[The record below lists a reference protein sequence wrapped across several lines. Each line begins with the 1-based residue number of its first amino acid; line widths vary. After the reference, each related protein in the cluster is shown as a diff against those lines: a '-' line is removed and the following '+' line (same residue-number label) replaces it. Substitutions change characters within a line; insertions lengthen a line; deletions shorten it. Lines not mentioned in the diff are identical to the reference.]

1 MNKMKK
7 EITTT
12 KLLKYLKGELSQSE
26 AAEVEQ
32 WSSQSPDN
40 EKTLVSLAK
49 VYNLGQLARPYTAK
63 EVEDAWRKTC
73 DKAGVALYP
82 KRASK
87 VYRPWLFWG
96 MAAAITVLLS
106 VNLALIYRGMHQKE
120 EGTIV
125 LTSQQGK
132 FVKYTLP
139 DSTVVTLN
147 HNSSLEFPM
156 AFNGNE
162 RRVKLDGEG
171 FFDVVRDEEKPFI
184 VETGKEIHIKVLG
197 TEFNLQ
203 SFSND
208 DIVQVSLITGSVEVS
223 REGVADFK
231 YVMHPSERFTCNI
244 TDWEMKVET
253 MQGVTGTEWMSN
265 KLIFSDT
272 TLKEVARQISNHF
285 GVTVTIDDAALN
297 SIRFSGSFDNR
308 DLGTVLSYMEQTC
321 GIKTMIT
328 PDGIILKKK

>member
-1 MNKMKK
+1 MKIQK
-7 EITTT
+7 EITTA
-12 KLLKYLKGELSQSE
+12 KLLKYFKGELDQQEARAIESWASE
-26 AAEVEQ
+26 SEE
-32 WSSQSPDN
+32 N

-49 VYNLGQLARPYTAK
+49 VYDLGQLARTYSEK

-73 DKAGVALYP
+73 AKAGVTPRAKKPL
-82 KRASK
+82 KRQ
-87 VYRPWLFWG
+87 WTFWS
-96 MAAAITVLLS
+96 MAAAIALLVA
-106 VNLALIYRGMHQKE
+106 VNLALVLREPEACTDKAI
-120 EGTIV
+120 I

-147 HNSSLEFPM
+147 HNSSLEFPV

-208 DIVQVSLITGSVEVS
+208 DIVQVSLISGSVEVS
-223 REGVADFK
+223 REGVEEFK

-308 DLGTVLSYMEQTC
+308 ELGTVLSYMEQTC

>member
-1 MNKMKK
+1 MKNQK
-7 EITTT
+7 EITTSR
-12 KLLKYLKGELSQSE
+12 LLKYLKGELSQQE
-26 AAEVEQ
+26 ASEVEQ
-32 WSSQSPDN
+32 WASGSEEN
-40 EKTLVSLAK
+40 ENTLVSLAK
-49 VYNLGQLARPYTAK
+49 VYNLGQLARPYTVR
-63 EVEDAWRKTC
+63 EVEDAWKRTC
-73 DKAGVALYP
+73 TKAGVRITPEHKTA
-82 KRASK
+82 RRHS
-87 VYRPWLFWG
+87 WIFWS
-96 MAAAITVLLS
+96 MAATIALLVA
-106 VNLALIYRGMHQKE
+106 VNVALLYDKDPSDCTDE
-120 EGTIV
+120 TII

-147 HNSSLEFPM
+147 HNSSLEFPV
-156 AFNGNE
+156 AFNGSE
-162 RRVKLDGEG
+162 RRVKLNGEG
-171 FFDVVRDEEKPFI
+171 YFDVAKDPQKPFI
-184 VETGKEIHIKVLG
+184 VETGKEINIKVLG

-203 SFSND
+203 SFSSD
-208 DIVQVSLITGSVEVS
+208 DVVQVSLISGSVEVS
-223 REGVADFK
+223 REGVEEFK
-231 YVMHPSERFTCNI
+231 YVMHPSERFTCNV

-253 MQGVTGTEWMSN
+253 MQGVTGTEWMNN

-308 DLGTVLSYMEQTC
+308 ELGTVLSYMEQTC

>member
-1 MNKMKK
+1 MQKEMK
-7 EITTT
+7 TR
-12 KLLKYLKGELSQSE
+12 KLLKYLKGELSQQDAS
-26 AAEVEQ
+26 EVES
-32 WSSQSPDN
+32 WASETSEN
-40 EKTLVSLAK
+40 ENTLVSLAK
-49 VYNLGQLARPYTAK
+49 VFNLGQLARQYSQK
-63 EVEDAWRKTC
+63 EVEAAWRKTC
-73 DKAGVALYP
+73 VKAGVEPSYAQRR
-82 KRASK
+82 KRRSSWIF
-87 VYRPWLFWG
+87 RG
-96 MAAAITVLLS
+96 MAAAIVLLLVANMVLLFNTKPQ
-106 VNLALIYRGMHQKE
+106 VNADKA
-120 EGTIV
+120 IV

-139 DSTVVTLN
+139 DSTIVTLN
-147 HNSSLEFPM
+147 HNSSLEFPL
-156 AFNGNE
+156 AFNGDE
-162 RRVKLDGEG
+162 RRVKLNGEG
-171 FFDVVRDEEKPFI
+171 YFDVAKDPQKPFI
-184 VETGKEIHIKVLG
+184 VETGKEINIRVLG

-203 SFSND
+203 SFSSD
-208 DIVQVSLITGSVEVS
+208 DVVQVSLISGSVEVS
-223 REGVADFK
+223 REGVEEFK
-231 YVMHPSERFTCNI
+231 YVMHPSERFTCNV

-308 DLGTVLSYMEQTC
+308 ELGTVLSYMEQTC